1 MAVKKKPGTKKAPSG
16 KHWVK
21 GHYAKNTKKRR

>member
-1 MAVKKKPGTKKAPSG
+1 MAAKKKPGTKKAPAG

-21 GHYAKNTKKRR
+21 GHYAKKPKKKR